1 MRTTVR
7 LDDALL
13 DQARREAERRGETLT
28 SLMEMGLR
36 LVLAQKHKPRVHG
49 EAALP
54 VSQARGGLRPDVDL
68 NHNAALLDTME
79 NADQPR

>member
-1 MRTTVR
+1 
-7 LDDALL
+7 
-13 DQARREAERRGETLT
+13 LT

-54 VSQARGGLRPDVDL
+54 VSQARGGLRPGVDL
-68 NHNAALLDTME
+68 NHNAALLDAME
-79 NADQPR
+79 NTEQPR